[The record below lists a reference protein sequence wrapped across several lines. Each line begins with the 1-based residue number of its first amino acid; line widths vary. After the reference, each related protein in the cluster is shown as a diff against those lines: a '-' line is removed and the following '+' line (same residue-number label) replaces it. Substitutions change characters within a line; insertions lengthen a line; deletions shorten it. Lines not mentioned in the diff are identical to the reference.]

1 MGRLKD
7 LEAIGD
13 LVSGKSNS
21 HIPESPYLAK
31 KYFMLKTFRGTTADI
46 ERKRRGEG
54 TNKKSR
60 IMETF
65 PVIKEIFLKKR

>member
-1 MGRLKD
+1 MGKLKD
-7 LEAIGD
+7 LEALGD
-13 LVSGKSNS
+13 LARGKNNN

-31 KYFMLKTFRGTTADI
+31 QYFTLKSLRGTTADI

-54 TNKKSR
+54 KNKKSR

-65 PVIKEIFLKKR
+65 VVIKEMFFKKR

>member
-7 LEAIGD
+7 IQALGD
-13 LVSGKSNS
+13 VALGKHDG

-31 KYFMLKTFRGTTADI
+31 KYFMIKSLQGTTADI
-46 ERKRRGEG
+46 EKKRRGEG

-60 IMETF
+60 IRETF
-65 PVIKEIFLKKR
+65 VVMKEIFFKKR

>member
-1 MGRLKD
+1 MLKD
-7 LEAIGD
+7 LEALGD
-13 LVSGKSNS
+13 LVRGKLNG

-31 KYFMLKTFRGTTADI
+31 KYFMLKTLRGTTADI

-65 PVIKEIFLKKR
+65 IVMKEMFFKKR

>member
-7 LEAIGD
+7 LETFGD
-13 LVSGKSNS
+13 LVRGKNNS

-31 KYFMLKTFRGTTADI
+31 KYMLLKSLRGTTADI

-54 TNKKSR
+54 KNKRSR
-60 IMETF
+60 IRETLA
-65 PVIKEIFLKKR
+65 VLKDMLSKKR